1 MRKLLLLIF
10 SILLTT
16 TLSFADD
23 VNYSDAF
30 QVGQQSSEK
39 AFSGQK
45 AITDSKFKKTIEML
59 KERQL
64 SAKQK
69 RERNRVVP
77 LSPASSEEH
86 LREFSHI
93 SDGDDI
99 SHTMTVMIPVSAYT
113 DYGQLV
119 TPGFYKLSCKKMSN
133 NQYVLQLTQ
142 DTNTVFTVKAQNT
155 PEDLEQETINFCNA
169 ELNENEKTIKLIY
182 GNLGLNL
189 VGYIYIK

>member
-1 MRKLLLLIF
+1 MKKFIWVIF
-10 SILLTT
+10 IIFFAS
-16 TLSFADD
+16 SSVFADD

-39 AFSGQK
+39 AFDGQK
-45 AITDSKFKKTIEML
+45 AITDGKFKKTIEML

-64 SAKQK
+64 SAKQR
-69 RERNRVVP
+69 RERNRVIP
-77 LSPASSEEH
+77 LSPAASEEH

-99 SHTMTVMIPVSAYT
+99 SHTLTVMIPVSAYT

-119 TPGFYKLSCKKMSN
+119 PPGFYKLSCKKLSN
-133 NQYVLQLTQ
+133 NEYVLQLTQ
-142 DTNTVFTVKAQNT
+142 DSTTVYTVKAKNT
-155 PEDLEQETINFCNA
+155 HDDLNQETINFCNA
-169 ELNENEKTIKLIY
+169 ELIEDGKTIKLIY

>member
-1 MRKLLLLIF
+1 MKKYIWAIF
-10 SILLTT
+10 IIFLAS
-16 TLSFADD
+16 SPVFADD

-39 AFSGQK
+39 AFEGQK
-45 AITDSKFKKTIEML
+45 AITDGKFRKTIDML

-64 SAKQK
+64 SAKQR

-77 LSPASSEEH
+77 LSPAASEEH

-99 SHTMTVMIPVSAYT
+99 SHTLTVMIPVSAYT

-119 TPGFYKLSCKKMSN
+119 TPGFYKLSCKKLSN
-133 NQYVLQLTQ
+133 NEYVLQLTQ
-142 DTNTVFTVKAQNT
+142 DSTTVYTVKAKNT
-155 PEDLEQETINFCNA
+155 PEDLNQETINFCNA
-169 ELNENEKTIKLIY
+169 ELNEDEKTIKLIY

>member
-1 MRKLLLLIF
+1 MRKIIVVFFALF
-10 SILLTT
+10 LTT
-16 TLSFADD
+16 SLSYGDD

-30 QVGQQSSEK
+30 QVGQMNSEK

-69 RERNRVVP
+69 KERNRVVP
-77 LSPASSEEH
+77 LSPAASEEH

-99 SHTMTVMIPVSAYT
+99 SHTLTVMIPVSAYT
-113 DYGQLV
+113 DYGQLI
-119 TPGFYKLSCKKMSN
+119 TPGFYKLSCKKLSN

-142 DTNTVFTVKAQNT
+142 DTDTVFTVKAKST
-155 PEDLEQETINFCNA
+155 PEDLNQETINFCNA
-169 ELNENEKTIKLIY
+169 ELSEENKTIKLIY